1 MKHDTWRRE
10 AQIGDATAIP
20 GDLGLGTGETI
31 EDVHRLEKAT
41 AAQELE
47 TFQRQAADDADGT
60 DNDAPPEADDSSP
73 SDGQDGDSDTNTP
86 NPHAYV
92 GISLVAGFLLM
103 YLIDTLPK
111 QFLTRSRRP
120 KRFQV
125 SLNNLSFN
133 NQNHHTTADS
143 SVGSSN
149 GFLEQP
155 PDGPA
160 PSSQPISSAS
170 STTTG
175 LVIHACADGVAL
187 GASSTTT
194 SRLTIIIFLALIVH
208 KAPAAFGLTSVLL
221 RQGLSKRTARAHLIV
236 FALAAPLGALL
247 TWFAAHLLGYSSAAM
262 AGSLS
267 TEFLTG
273 VLLLFSGG
281 TFLYVAV
288 HAMQDSGHESHE
300 AGNGAGMNG
309 YSGVPL
315 SDLYEGGGS
324 GAAGMGHSAKPPG
337 AAGGGK
343 LVETV
348 ALAGGMLLPL
358 LFNFGHGH

>member
-10 AQIGDATAIP
+10 AQISDTTAVP
-20 GDLGLGTGETI
+20 GDLGLSTGESV
-31 EDVHRLEKAT
+31 EDIHRLEKAT
-41 AAQELE
+41 AAQELDNI
-47 TFQRQAADDADGT
+47 QRQAADDADDTGDDVPT
-60 DNDAPPEADDSSP
+60 DPAGSNPT
-73 SDGQDGDSDTNTP
+73 DGQEGDTNPNTP
-86 NPHAYV
+86 NPHSYV

-133 NQNHHTTADS
+133 NQNQHTTADS
-143 SVGSSN
+143 SLGSSN
-149 GFLEQP
+149 SFLEQP
-155 PDGPA
+155 LDAGSIP
-160 PSSQPISSAS
+160 SQPASSAS

-221 RQGLSKRTARAHLIV
+221 RQGLSKRTARGHLIV

-247 TWFAAHLLGYSSAAM
+247 TWFAAHLLGYTSAAM

-315 SDLYEGGGS
+315 SDLYEGGGA
-324 GAAGMGHSAKPPG
+324 AAGLGHGAKASG
-337 AAGGGK
+337 NTGGGK
-343 LVETV
+343 LVETLT
-348 ALAGGMLLPL
+348 LAGGMLLPL